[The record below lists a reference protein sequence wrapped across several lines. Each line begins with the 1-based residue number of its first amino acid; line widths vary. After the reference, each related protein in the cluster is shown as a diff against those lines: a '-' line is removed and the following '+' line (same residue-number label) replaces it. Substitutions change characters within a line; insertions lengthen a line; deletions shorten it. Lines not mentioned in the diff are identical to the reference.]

1 MDIMN
6 GLLGFGDKL
15 YQAFLVEDR
24 WRLYLDGLGVTL
36 GITLGAICISTVLGM
51 VLCLMKMSRH
61 RILRWPAQA
70 YIDIIRGIP
79 VVVQLLIMYNVVL
92 LNVTDNK
99 MVVAVIAFGLNSSAY
114 MAEIYRSGI
123 NAVDP
128 GQMEAG
134 RSLGLSKVQTMW
146 SVIFPQALK
155 NCLPTYTSEFIV
167 LVKETA
173 VVGYIALGSVE
184 NLNGVL
190 HTEGPYYTA
199 GDAAGDIRVG
209 TPGNSVTGNLRNDK
223 ITDGNNVVDP
233 DSALA
238 EGSGAT
244 LMTGFLEASG
254 TDLAT
259 EFANMIIYQRGYQA
273 NTRIVTVTDTM
284 LEELVNMKR

>member
-1 MDIMN
+1 MN

-114 MAEIYRSGI
+114 MAASTRWI
-123 NAVDP
+123 P
-128 GQMEAG
+128 G
-134 RSLGLSKVQTMW
+134 RW
-146 SVIFPQALK
+146 RP
-155 NCLPTYTSEFIV
+155 
-167 LVKETA
+167 
-173 VVGYIALGSVE
+173 
-184 NLNGVL
+184 
-190 HTEGPYYTA
+190 
-199 GDAAGDIRVG
+199 AAPWACPRCR
-209 TPGNSVTGNLRNDK
+209 PC
-223 ITDGNNVVDP
+223 
-233 DSALA
+233 
-238 EGSGAT
+238 GA
-244 LMTGFLEASG
+244 SSSP
-254 TDLAT
+254 
-259 EFANMIIYQRGYQA
+259 R
-273 NTRIVTVTDTM
+273 R
-284 LEELVNMKR
+284 

>member
-1 MDIMN
+1 MN

-155 NCLPTYTSEFIV
+155 NCLPTYTGTNKDTGDPV
-167 LVKETA
+167 
-173 VVGYIALGSVE
+173 VVGYIAL
-184 NLNGVL
+184 
-190 HTEGPYYTA
+190 
-199 GDAAGDIRVG
+199 
-209 TPGNSVTGNLRNDK
+209 
-223 ITDGNNVVDP
+223 
-233 DSALA
+233 
-238 EGSGAT
+238 
-244 LMTGFLEASG
+244 
-254 TDLAT
+254 TDLTKVYSAIQSKT
-259 EFANMIIYQRGYQA
+259 YDAFGPLFIIAVAYFCI
-273 NTRIVTVTDTM
+273 TKVLSIVFSKMERRLRESD
-284 LEELVNMKR
+284 RR

>member
-1 MDIMN
+1 
-6 GLLGFGDKL
+6 
-15 YQAFLVEDR
+15 
-24 WRLYLDGLGVTL
+24 
-36 GITLGAICISTVLGM
+36 
-51 VLCLMKMSRH
+51 MKMSRH

-173 VVGYIALGSVE
+173 VVGYIAL
-184 NLNGVL
+184 
-190 HTEGPYYTA
+190 
-199 GDAAGDIRVG
+199 
-209 TPGNSVTGNLRNDK
+209 
-223 ITDGNNVVDP
+223 
-233 DSALA
+233 
-238 EGSGAT
+238 
-244 LMTGFLEASG
+244 
-254 TDLAT
+254 TDLTKVYSAIQSKT
-259 EFANMIIYQRGYQA
+259 YDAFGPLFIIAVAYFCI
-273 NTRIVTVTDTM
+273 TKVLSIVFSKMERRLRESD
-284 LEELVNMKR
+284 RR